1 MEKNYILTLPVAH
14 FVELIAASELNIS
27 DEFYLIEV
35 VRQYIQQNQE
45 QKQTRAV
52 EAKDIAGPVVWGLL
66 SEAEQKAR
74 NTAQATANKAIKDKQ
89 DKDDKEKYTDAFHKI
104 DEKDEDAKIHFVLKY
119 RQDKR
124 NQEIK
129 DKLYPVF
136 LTGQDRY
143 DIFKSIRWS
152 RLQHEQLI
160 ELTMDPIF
168 APAKEMILAGLSA
181 RLSTFEHTA
190 KSTTQSL
197 NFSEMPPR
205 VAEA

>member
-1 MEKNYILTLPVAH
+1 
-14 FVELIAASELNIS
+14 
-27 DEFYLIEV
+27 
-35 VRQYIQQNQE
+35 
-45 QKQTRAV
+45 V

-104 DEKDEDAKIHFVLKY
+104 DEKDEDQKIHFVLKY

-129 DKLYPVF
+129 EKLYPVF

-152 RLQHEQLI
+152 RL
-160 ELTMDPIF
+160 
-168 APAKEMILAGLSA
+168 
-181 RLSTFEHTA
+181 
-190 KSTTQSL
+190 
-197 NFSEMPPR
+197 
-205 VAEA
+205 